1 MKYFMFL
8 AEFFAH
14 RKSLTVGRNVIKL
27 GFAVFDYHEI
37 GFIANQNL
45 NVFVD
50 CVLVY
55 GFVDR
60 L

>member
-1 MKYFMFL
+1 MFL
-8 AEFFAH
+8 AEFFAQ
-14 RKSLTVGRNVIKL
+14 RKSLTVGGNVVKL
-27 GFAVFDYHEI
+27 CFAVFDDHEI

-45 NVFVD
+45 NVFVG

>member
-1 MKYFMFL
+1 MFL

-14 RKSLTVGRNVIKL
+14 RKSLTVGGNVVKFC
-27 GFAVFDYHEI
+27 FAVFDYHEI

-45 NVFVD
+45 NVFVG